1 MVTPPDHDEVIAT
14 VATFFAAFVSGPG
27 VADGAL
33 RLREVLDPG
42 AVVVRAGGGAP
53 TTYSVDTFIEPRVEL
68 LRSGSLEDF
77 REWVTSARVDLF
89 GDIAQVWCT
98 YAKEWVTDGE
108 PQQGRGT
115 KSIQLVRAEDRWR
128 IIAVVWDDERAGL
141 RVPEPGPSRPQGHP
155 PGQ

>member
-1 MVTPPDHDEVIAT
+1 MPSPPDHDEVLAT
-14 VATFFAAFVSGPG
+14 VAAFFGAFVSGPA
-27 VADGAL
+27 VADGAV
-33 RLREVLDPG
+33 RLREVLDPE
-42 AVVVRAGGGAP
+42 AVIVRAGGAAP
-53 TTYSVDTFIEPRVEL
+53 RTYSVETFIEPRVEL
-68 LRSGSLEDF
+68 LQSGSLEDF

-98 YAKEWVTDGE
+98 YAKEWVAEGE

-128 IIAVVWDDERAGL
+128 ITAVVWDDERAGL
-141 RVPEPGPSRPQGHP
+141 RLTEPGPGHP